1 MEVCQIRAV
10 VGFFTSATDEKI
22 TFEYFVIEK

>member
-1 MEVCQIRAV
+1 MEVCHIGAEV
-10 VGFFTSATDEKI
+10 IFSVSVDEKI